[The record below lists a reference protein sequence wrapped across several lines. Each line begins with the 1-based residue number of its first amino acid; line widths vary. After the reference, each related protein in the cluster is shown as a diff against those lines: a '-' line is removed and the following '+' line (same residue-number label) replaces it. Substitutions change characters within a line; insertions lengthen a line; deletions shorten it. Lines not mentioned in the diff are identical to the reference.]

1 MICNCNCSVLT
12 CVALV
17 YGPWVKSSYHTRL
30 PNRSSVISEDQKING
45 LSPDFPWPSH
55 IVVLY
60 EYSSWYSGKY
70 YSKYHLLCY
79 KEFNSKEPIEGMYTV
94 KYMEKTTEFSI
105 LFQRKPPPQ
114 EHVEKR
120 RVHRLEES
128 NGLWLWRKVYYKALY
143 IKLLVICGHFYRL
156 GDIWNWKFQSWNHT
170 LIFCNQSSNWSYRER
185 LIMSWAHKRDLS
197 LLTFLCFEPRTK
209 TNYDKR
215 DS

>member
-12 CVALV
+12 RVALV
-17 YGPWVKSSYHTRL
+17 YGPWVKSFYHTRL

-94 KYMEKTTEFSI
+94 KYMEKKHRIFYTLSEEATLTGTCGKTTCS
-105 LFQRKPPPQ
+105 Q
-114 EHVEKR
+114 VERIQWVMAMK
-120 RVHRLEES
+120 E
-128 NGLWLWRKVYYKALY
+128 
-143 IKLLVICGHFYRL
+143 
-156 GDIWNWKFQSWNHT
+156 
-170 LIFCNQSSNWSYRER
+170 
-185 LIMSWAHKRDLS
+185 S
-197 LLTFLCFEPRTK
+197 LL
-209 TNYDKR
+209 
-215 DS
+215 